1 MKYLIIEPNC
11 KFVPN
16 NDYNRKAAWNYHFNK
31 VNYGS
36 LIIEN
41 CPMHLDRVIGD
52 KMTGHIDRK
61 MDIENGESEEESVEE
76 YWSIDNVIVK
86 QTVPSVLDTFAQ
98 DLEEEENI
106 DLLAKKIKTLHFSA
120 LVDIDS
126 E

>member
-1 MKYLIIEPNC
+1 
-11 KFVPN
+11 
-16 NDYNRKAAWNYHFNK
+16 
-31 VNYGS
+31 
-36 LIIEN
+36 
-41 CPMHLDRVIGD
+41 MHLDRVIGD
-52 KMTGHIDRK
+52 KMTGHIDR
-61 MDIENGESEEESVEE
+61 NGESEEESVEE